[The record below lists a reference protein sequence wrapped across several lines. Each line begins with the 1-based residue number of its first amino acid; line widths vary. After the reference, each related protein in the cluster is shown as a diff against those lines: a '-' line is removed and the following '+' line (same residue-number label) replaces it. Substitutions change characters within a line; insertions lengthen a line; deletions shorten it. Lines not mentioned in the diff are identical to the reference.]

1 MVQTEIGKDVA
12 KARALLERG
21 LTVAIPTET
30 VYGLAANALNEDAV
44 LQVFEIKDRPHFD
57 PLIVHL
63 ASSEQVIS
71 YATEFPEWAERLAER
86 FWPGPLTIVL
96 PKRDVI
102 PDIVTS
108 GLGTVALRVPSHP
121 MTLDLLST
129 MEFPLAAPSANP
141 FGYVSP
147 TTAKHVM
154 DQLGGK
160 IPYILDGGECA
171 VGVESTIVAER
182 DGRITVLRLG
192 GVSVEEIE
200 EVVDSIKWIVDSGE
214 SLLPTTHCSLPTT
227 PGSLESHYAPRTPI
241 KLGAIDLS
249 GYNPNEVGVLSFQ
262 SRYASVPPEH
272 QVVLSPHGDV
282 REAAKYLFA
291 GMRYLDSLGL
301 RVILAEAL
309 PEVGLGRAVNDRLRR
324 AAAES

>member
-1 MVQTEIGKDVA
+1 MQTEIGKDIA
-12 KARALLERG
+12 KARALLEHG

-30 VYGLAANALNEDAV
+30 VYGLAANALDEDAV
-44 LQVFEIKDRPHFD
+44 LQIFAIKDRPHFD

-63 ASSEQVIS
+63 AHSDQVIS

-108 GLGTVALRVPSHP
+108 GIGTVALRVPSHP

-129 MEFPLAAPSANP
+129 LEFPLAAPSANP

-171 VGVESTIVAER
+171 VGVESTIVAEL

-200 EVVDSIKWIVDSGE
+200 ELAGPVVPIANCHLPIKEEERRS
-214 SLLPTTHCSLPTT
+214 TT

-241 KLGAIDLS
+241 QLGPIDLS
-249 GYNPNEVGVLSFQ
+249 EYNPSEIGVLSFQ
-262 SRYASVPPEH
+262 TRYEGVPPEH
-272 QVVLSPHGDV
+272 QIVLSPHGDM

-291 GMRYLDSLGL
+291 AMRYLDSLKL
-301 RVILAEAL
+301 KVILAEEL
-309 PEVGLGRAVNDRLRR
+309 PEVGIGRAVNDRLRR
-324 AAAES
+324 AAAKA